1 MTRIVQFWSFTPI
14 IDQPLLASLPKKKGA
29 SKRAPFSFLL
39 GKGALC
45 SQVLEFVLGAFD
57 HYMSLLGFSATP
69 SCARIMVSIY
79 VYGSLPSLPLLI
91 PLSALGH
98 AFETFQHATAELS
111 TSLISSTVIS
121 LRTMLQLVRISE
133 YHCVIASG
141 LSVRHSFNVTSGS
154 FAKVGHVGRFS
165 LSRRGVFYMYV
176 RVNAAHGEAKYCPDV
191 GYRNSERK
199 ALYSAALF
207 EVHGVYICKIGACDG
222 RLRSVN
228 VTSDGNISA
237 SARPRSPNV
246 RVSCSR
252 GSGGRAP

>member
-1 MTRIVQFWSFTPI
+1 
-14 IDQPLLASLPKKKGA
+14 
-29 SKRAPFSFLL
+29 
-39 GKGALC
+39 
-45 SQVLEFVLGAFD
+45 
-57 HYMSLLGFSATP
+57 MSLLGFSATP

-91 PLSALGH
+91 PLSALGQ

-121 LRTMLQLVRISE
+121 LRTMLLLLRISK

-141 LSVRHSFNVTSGS
+141 LSVRHYVGA
-154 FAKVGHVGRFS
+154 FAKARQAGRFS
-165 LSRRGVFYMYV
+165 LSRSGVFYRNV

-199 ALYSAALF
+199 VLHSAALF
-207 EVHGVYICKIGACDG
+207 EVHGVYICKIGARKG

-237 SARPRSPNV
+237 SARPRSPSA

-252 GSGGRAP
+252 DSGGRAP